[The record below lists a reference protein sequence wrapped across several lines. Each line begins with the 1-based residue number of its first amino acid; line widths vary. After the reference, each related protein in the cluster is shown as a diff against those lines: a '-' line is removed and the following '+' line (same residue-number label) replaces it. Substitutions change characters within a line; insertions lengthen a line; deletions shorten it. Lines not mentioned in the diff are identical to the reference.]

1 MEFDGFGTGLYF
13 TSFIK
18 ENGVKIKTT
27 KKLSMT
33 FRKKN
38 WLGLYLRLVVITQN
52 NRYQDDIFIQ
62 LLQFYG

>member
-33 FRKKN
+33 IRKKN
-38 WLGLYLRLVVITQN
+38 
-52 NRYQDDIFIQ
+52 
-62 LLQFYG
+62 